1 MSRLF
6 SLFIVLSLAPTPVL
20 SEVPPT
26 GAAPSSGAHLLAAP
40 PQPLSYFEA
49 KERVRAL
56 VWSQEGSA
64 TELEQIAEQLVRDY
78 PHDGENW
85 DLLARIKSR
94 LRKHE
99 EAARAWE
106 MAGPLIG
113 WGMTRSPGFN
123 AAQMY
128 ALSGDKRR
136 ALDLIWR
143 QIYEVRSPL
152 RFEMYDWP
160 EFASLRDDPEFRELA
175 GRPDTTDWTRDYGWR
190 RDIEHLHAEV
200 KRVNPEYHDAPPP
213 AEFTRLRQ
221 VLWNNVPQ
229 LSDEEIFAGMNQML
243 ATLDQGH
250 TWLGG
255 FPSEHRSGPKLPLRF
270 YLFPEGLFIVAAS
283 DEHQELVGSEVVA
296 FGDTPAVEALRRLRT
311 VLSTESEML
320 HLYLAPGRSRNLG
333 FLRGLGIVATEE
345 NIRLT
350 VRPMDGAAQS
360 VTVTPGEGTV
370 SPNFNLLPAPSSVST
385 PLFLSNQAEKHWDR
399 LLPEQDAVYVQ
410 LYNVHDE
417 QDESLP
423 EYGKRLRRLLA
434 EVDPANLILDMR
446 HNTGGATALY
456 PELLRTIVGFS
467 QRPGKQVYVIIGR
480 ATYSAAANLITDL
493 ERLADP
499 IFLGEPSGQCCN
511 FAGDPSPV
519 LLPYSRVSGA
529 VSAVRWN
536 LSGNVFEGRSEIS
549 PEVPVQLTARAY
561 FAGEDPVV
569 AAISHLIRRRESPGV
584 RQGGGLPPP
593 DRPVQIRAISRDLRN

>member
-1 MSRLF
+1 MPSANSLQGRSAVSRQF
-6 SLFIVLSLAPTPVL
+6 SFFILLSLAATPLL
-20 SEVPPT
+20 SQVPPT
-26 GAAPSSGAHLLAAP
+26 EAAPSSSAGLVAAP
-40 PQPLSYFEA
+40 PQPLSYYDA

-56 VWSQEGSA
+56 IWSEQGSA
-64 TELEQIAEQLVRDY
+64 TELEQVAEQLVRDY

-85 DLLARIKSR
+85 DLLARIKSK
-94 LRKHE
+94 LGKHE
-99 EAARAWE
+99 DAARAWE
-106 MAGPLIG
+106 VAGPLIG

-128 ALSGDKRR
+128 ALSGDRRR
-136 ALDLIWR
+136 ALDLIRR

-152 RFEMYDWP
+152 RLEMYDWT

-175 GRPDTTDWTRDYGWR
+175 GRPDTNGWSRDYGWR

-200 KRVNPEYHDAPPP
+200 KRVNPDYHDTPLP
-213 AEFTRLRQ
+213 AQFTRLRQ
-221 VLWNNVPQ
+221 ELWENVPQ
-229 LSDEEIFAGMNQML
+229 LSDEQIFAGMNQML

-250 TWLGG
+250 TWLSG

-283 DEHQELVGSEVVA
+283 DEHQELVGSEVIA

-311 VLSTESEML
+311 ALSTESEML
-320 HLYLAPGRSRNLG
+320 HLYLAPGRLRNLG
-333 FLRGLGIVATEE
+333 FLRGLGIVGPEE
-345 NIRLT
+345 NVRLT
-350 VRPMDGAAQS
+350 VRSMNGAARS
-360 VTVTPGEGTV
+360 VSVAPGEGTV
-370 SPNFNLLPAPSSVST
+370 SPKFNLLPAPPSVSA

-399 LLPEQDAVYVQ
+399 LLPDQDAIYVQ
-410 LYNVHDE
+410 LYNVHNE
-417 QDESLP
+417 QDETLP
-423 EYGKRLRRLLA
+423 EYGKRLRRLLSEA
-434 EVDPANLILDMR
+434 DPANLILDMR

-499 IFLGEPSGQCCN
+499 VFVGEPSAQCCN
-511 FAGDPSPV
+511 FAGDASPV
-519 LLPYSRVSGA
+519 LLPYSKVTGA

-549 PEVPVQLTARAY
+549 PELPVQLSARAY
-561 FAGEDPVV
+561 FAGEDPIMAVI
-569 AAISHLIRRRESPGV
+569 AQLIRRRESRGSP
-584 RQGGGLPPP
+584 
-593 DRPVQIRAISRDLRN
+593 S

>member
-1 MSRLF
+1 MSRHF
-6 SLFIVLSLAPTPVL
+6 SFFILLSIAATPVL
-20 SEVPPT
+20 GEVPPT
-26 GAAPSSGAHLLAAP
+26 EAAPSSAASLLAAP
-40 PQPLSYFEA
+40 PQPLSYYEA

-94 LRKHE
+94 LGKHE

-106 MAGPLIG
+106 VAGPLIG

-128 ALSGDKRR
+128 ALNGDKRR

-152 RFEMYDWP
+152 RLEMDDWP

-175 GRPDTTDWTRDYGWR
+175 GRPDSTGWSRDYGWR

-200 KRVNPEYHDAPPP
+200 KRVNPDYHDAQLPT
-213 AEFTRLRQ
+213 EFTRLRQ
-221 VLWNNVPQ
+221 ELWNKVPQ
-229 LSDEEIFAGMNQML
+229 LTDEQIFAGMNQML

-250 TWLGG
+250 TWLNG

-270 YLFPEGLFIVAAS
+270 YIFPEGLFIVAAD
-283 DEHQELVGSEVVA
+283 DEHQELVGSEVLA
-296 FGDTPAVEALRRLRT
+296 FGDTPAIEALRRLRT
-311 VLSTESEML
+311 ALSTESEML
-320 HLYLAPGRSRNLG
+320 HLYLAPGRLRNLG
-333 FLRGLGIVATEE
+333 FLRGLGIVGLGE

-350 VRPMDGAAQS
+350 VRPRNGAALS
-360 VTVTPGEGTV
+360 VTVAPGEGTV
-370 SPNFNLLPAPSSVST
+370 SPNFNLLPAPSGDSA
-385 PLFLSNQAEKHWDR
+385 PLFLSNQGEKHWER
-399 LLPEQDAVYVQ
+399 LLPEHDAIYVQ
-410 LYNVHDE
+410 LYNVHNE
-417 QDESLP
+417 QDETLP

-434 EVDPANLILDMR
+434 EADPANLILDMR

-499 IFLGEPSGQCCN
+499 VFVGEPSGQCCN
-511 FAGDPSPV
+511 FAGDPSPL
-519 LLPYSRVSGA
+519 LLPYSKVTGA

-549 PEVPVQLTARAY
+549 PEVPVQLTAHAY
-561 FAGEDPVV
+561 FAGEDPVM
-569 AAISHLIRRRESPGV
+569 AAISQLIRRNESPAV
-584 RQGGGLPPP
+584 R
-593 DRPVQIRAISRDLRN
+593 